1 MPQRPTLQPKPN
13 INTDTD
19 TTRLLILLEQWTRAD
34 VMSRIGVLSCDV
46 DYARTKLDK
55 ENEIRILL
63 YGTCCLVELGK
74 KFGLR

>member
-1 MPQRPTLQPKPN
+1 MKRPTLQPKPD
-13 INTDTD
+13 TDTD
-19 TTRLLILLEQWTRAD
+19 TAGLLILLEQWTRAD
-34 VMSRIGVLSCDV
+34 VMSRIGALACDV

-55 ENEIRILL
+55 ENEIRMLL